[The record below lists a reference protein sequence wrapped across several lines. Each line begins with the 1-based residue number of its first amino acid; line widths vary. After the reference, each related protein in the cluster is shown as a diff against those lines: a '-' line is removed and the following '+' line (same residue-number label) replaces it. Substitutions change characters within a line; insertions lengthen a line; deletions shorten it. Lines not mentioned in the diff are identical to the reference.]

1 MITVDD
7 IVFRASK
14 DLGKGAAAED
24 LCAEELSE
32 LRVVGGNPH
41 DDRTW
46 WVHAEPCGGTGH
58 CCCPKHEAPRASL
71 TVVLSEAA

>member
-14 DLGKGAAAED
+14 DFVKGAAAED
-24 LCAEELSE
+24 PE

-46 WVHAEPCGGTGH
+46 WVHAGPCGGTGH